1 MCAERKQRR
10 RAYLKKSKLESIL
23 QPALA
28 ALAWRTQLL
37 HRRRDG
43 AQLNFADSDR
53 GVPLPRPPAGDQ
65 ERSRRARGAACHG
78 MDLPSVCYQGLITL
92 EEGTITEGL
101 IWFRVESYHVV
112 AADGK
117 IFWLS
122 AAPT

>member
-1 MCAERKQRR
+1 MTRR
-10 RAYLKKSKLESIL
+10 GNVNVQS
-23 QPALA
+23 A
-28 ALAWRTQLL
+28 AMSPLRLL
-37 HRRRDG
+37 
-43 AQLNFADSDR
+43 S
-53 GVPLPRPPAGDQ
+53 
-65 ERSRRARGAACHG
+65 
-78 MDLPSVCYQGLITL
+78 GLITL

>member
-1 MCAERKQRR
+1 MTPGRSGVCR
-10 RAYLKKSKLESIL
+10 LSKSEGCTEFLQCLDEES
-23 QPALA
+23 
-28 ALAWRTQLL
+28 
-37 HRRRDG
+37 
-43 AQLNFADSDR
+43 NSY
-53 GVPLPRPPAGDQ
+53 
-65 ERSRRARGAACHG
+65 
-78 MDLPSVCYQGLITL
+78 VCYQGLITL